1 MSQESI
7 KPINVAEELSN
18 SFLEYSM
25 SVIISRALPDVR
37 DGLKPSQRR
46 VLYAMRQL
54 GVTPGKAHVKCAK
67 IVGETMGNYHP
78 HGDQSIY
85 STLVNMGQP
94 WSMREMLVDGQGN
107 FGSVEGDAAAS
118 MRYTEAR
125 LHHLG
130 MAMMEDLDKDTVD
143 FQPNYD
149 GSQEEP
155 TVLPSAFPNFLV
167 NGGTGI
173 AVGMATNLAPHNLGE
188 VIDGICAQIENP
200 EITLPELMQHIKGPD
215 FPVSCEIRG
224 IRGIEEYFR
233 TGRGSMRL
241 RGKVEI
247 EENENGK
254 SLIVIREVPYGV
266 NRAVLQERIAELV
279 NEKTLT
285 GISGM
290 RDLSDEET
298 RIEIELKR
306 DARAQVVVAQL
317 FKLTALETSFSVNML
332 AIHKN
337 RPKQLSLKE
346 AIDAYIEHRREVII
360 RRTRFLLGKAEE
372 RAELLEAFL
381 LALGHL
387 DDFIK
392 IIRDSKN
399 RDEARERL
407 AAYQFSTATAEGLGI
422 LIRSQAAVQ
431 GDRYVF
437 SERQVNA
444 ILELRLYQLTGLE
457 RDKVKGE
464 YDEILE
470 TIKDLLDILARE
482 ERVLN
487 IIKDEL
493 RALKEKHATPRK
505 CPILA
510 EAGEIAMEELIAND
524 AMIVTLSHRGYVK
537 RTPASEYRL
546 QGRGGKG
553 LKGME
558 TKATAKDEADDF
570 IEHLFSV
577 QAHDYLLFF
586 TNTGRVYVERVYGLP
601 EGSRTSTGRSIK
613 NVLDL
618 KPEEKIAALL
628 RLERATDENGND
640 VTFREDAG
648 YIFFATRNGKVKKTA
663 LNDFRNYRKAGL
675 TAINLDEG
683 NDLIGVNLTTG
694 DNEIILVT
702 RNGLSVRFTEGV
714 YKKPQGEP
722 GEGEEAAEEETGGDE
737 EAVEDDGTPQ
747 IRPQG
752 RATAG
757 VTGIRLGKDDAVIG
771 MAIVTEGATLLVAA
785 ENGLGKRTD
794 FKSYPY
800 RRRGG
805 KGVKTM
811 NVTEKTGKVVSAVA
825 VTEQDELMLMTSTGQ
840 SIRIK
845 VGGEKGIR
853 ETGRVA
859 QGVKLLT
866 LKEGEK
872 LQDVAIVIP
881 DGEDAAGEVSEA
893 LSDEPGE
900 ALQGRELQGEEPA
913 GDDAT

>member
-1 MSQESI
+1 MSNDSI
-7 KPINVAEELSN
+7 KPINVADELSQ

-54 GVTPGKAHVKCAK
+54 GVTPSKSHVKCAK

-78 HGDQSIY
+78 HGDSSIY

-94 WSMREMLVDGQGN
+94 WSMRELIVDGQGN
-107 FGSVEGDAAAS
+107 FGSVEGDAPAS

-125 LHHLG
+125 LHPLG
-130 MAMMEDLDKDTVD
+130 MAMMDDLDKDTVD
-143 FQPNYD
+143 FVPNYD
-149 GSQEEP
+149 GTLQEP
-155 TVLPSAFPNFLV
+155 SVMPSAFPNFLV

-188 VIDGICAQIENP
+188 VIDGICAMINDP
-200 EITLPELMQHIKGPD
+200 NIDLPGLMQHIKGPD
-215 FPVSCEIRG
+215 FPVACEIRG
-224 IRGIEEYFR
+224 IRGIEDYFR

-254 SLIVIREVPYGV
+254 SMIIIREVPYGV
-266 NRAVLQERIAELV
+266 NRAVLQTRIAELV
-279 NEKTLT
+279 NEKILT

-306 DARAQVVVAQL
+306 DARPQVVVNQL

-332 AIHKN
+332 AIHEK

-346 AIDAYIEHRREVII
+346 AIDCYIEHRREVVI
-360 RRTRFLLGKAEE
+360 RRTRYLLGKAEE
-372 RAELLEAFL
+372 RAELLEAYL

-407 AAYQFSTATAEGLGI
+407 AAYKFSTKTAEELGI
-422 LIRSQAAVQ
+422 LLRSQAAVQ
-431 GDRYVF
+431 GDKYVF

-457 RDKVKGE
+457 RDKIKGE
-464 YDEILE
+464 YDGILVEI
-470 TIKDLLDILARE
+470 TDFLDILARE
-482 ERVLN
+482 ERVLT

-493 RALKEKHATPRK
+493 QAIKAKYATPRK
-505 CPILA
+505 CPIVA
-510 EAGEIAMEELIAND
+510 EVGEVAMEDLIAND
-524 AMIVTLSHRGYVK
+524 AMIVTLSHRGYIK

-570 IEHLFSV
+570 VEHLFSV
-577 QAHDYLLFF
+577 QTHDYLLFF
-586 TNTGRVYVERVYGLP
+586 TNTGRVYVERVYELP
-601 EGSRTSTGRSIK
+601 EGSRTSVGRSIK

-628 RLERATDENGND
+628 RLERKTDENGND
-640 VTFREDAG
+640 ITFNENAG
-648 YIFFATRNGKVKKTA
+648 FVFFATRNGKVKKTA
-663 LNDFRNYRKAGL
+663 LHDFRNYRKAGL

-694 DNEIILVT
+694 ENEILLVT
-702 RNGLSVRFTEGV
+702 RNGMSIKFTEGV
-714 YKKPQGEP
+714 YKKTQGEP
-722 GEGEEAAEEETGGDE
+722 QEGEEDTEEVDAEEEGK
-737 EAVEDDGTPQ
+737 PQ

-757 VTGIRLGKDDAVIG
+757 VTGIRLKNDDIVVG
-771 MAIVTEGATLLVAA
+771 MAIVSEESMLLVAS
-785 ENGLGKRTD
+785 ENGLGKRTA
-794 FKSYPY
+794 FSSY
-800 RRRGG
+800 RALRRGG
-805 KGVKTM
+805 RGVKTL
-811 NVTEKTGKVVSAVA
+811 NITEKTGQVVSAVA
-825 VTEQDELMLMTSTGQ
+825 VTEADELMLMTSTGQ
-840 SIRIK
+840 SIRIR
-845 VGGEKGIR
+845 VSDIR

-859 QGVKLLT
+859 QGVKLLS
-866 LKEGEK
+866 LKAGEK
-872 LQDVAIVIP
+872 LQDISLVIP
-881 DGEDAAGEVSEA
+881 DGEDSESSGA
-893 LSDEPGE
+893 INIEASESQEPE
-900 ALQGRELQGEEPA
+900 IDTDTEPQSE
-913 GDDAT
+913 

>member
-1 MSQESI
+1 MSQDSI

-67 IVGETMGNYHP
+67 IVGETMGNFHP
-78 HGDQSIY
+78 HGDSSIY

-188 VIDGICAQIENP
+188 VIDGICAQIDNP

-247 EENENGK
+247 EENEAGK
-254 SLIVIREVPYGV
+254 SHIVIREVPYGV

-279 NEKTLT
+279 NDKVLT

-306 DARAQVVVAQL
+306 DARPQVVVAQL
-317 FKLTALETSFSVNML
+317 FKLTSLETSFSVNML
-332 AIHKN
+332 AIHKS

-360 RRTRFLLGKAEE
+360 RRTRYLLGKAEE

-407 AAYQFSTATAEGLGI
+407 AAYNFTTATAEGLGI
-422 LIRSQAAVQ
+422 LIRSQAAIQ

-482 ERVLN
+482 ERVLT

-493 RALKEKHATPRK
+493 RALKDKHATPRK

-524 AMIVTLSHRGYVK
+524 AMIVTLSHRGYIK

-558 TKATAKDEADDF
+558 TKATAKDQADDF

-577 QAHDYLLFF
+577 QAHDYLMFF
-586 TNTGRVYVERVYGLP
+586 TNTGRVYVERVYELP

-618 KPEEKIAALL
+618 KPDEKIAALL
-628 RLERATDENGND
+628 RLERSTDENGND
-640 VTFREDAG
+640 NTFREGAG
-648 YIFFATRNGKVKKTA
+648 YVFFATRNGKVKKTS

-683 NDLIGVNLTTG
+683 NDLIGVSLTSG
-694 DNEIILVT
+694 EDEIVLVT
-702 RNGLSVRFTEGV
+702 RDGMSIKFTEGV
-714 YKKPQGEP
+714 YKKPLGEP
-722 GEGEEAAEEETGGDE
+722 VEGEEPVEEESADEDAAEDE
-737 EAVEDDGTPQ
+737 GKPQ

-757 VTGIRLGKDDAVIG
+757 VTGVRLRKDDYVVG
-771 MAIVTEGATLLVAA
+771 MAIVSEETMLLVAS
-785 ENGLGKRTD
+785 ENGLGKRTG
-794 FKSYPY
+794 FSSY
-800 RRRGG
+800 RALRRGG
-805 KGVKTM
+805 RGVKTL
-811 NVTEKTGKVVSAVA
+811 NVTDKTGKLVNAVS

-840 SIRIK
+840 SIRIR
-845 VGGEKGIR
+845 VSEIR

-872 LQDVAIVIP
+872 LQDISLVIP
-881 DGEDAAGEVSEA
+881 DGEDAGGDAPEGAPSDGAPASAGLEESGSEE
-893 LSDEPGE
+893 D
-900 ALQGRELQGEEPA
+900 A
-913 GDDAT
+913 G

>member
-1 MSQESI
+1 MSQDFI

-78 HGDQSIY
+78 HGDSSIY

-155 TVLPSAFPNFLV
+155 SVLPSAFPNFLV

-188 VIDGICAQIENP
+188 VIDGICAQIDNS
-200 EITLPELMQHIKGPD
+200 EITLEELMQHIKGPD

-254 SLIVIREVPYGV
+254 SIIVIREVPYGV

-306 DARAQVVVAQL
+306 DARPQVVVNQL
-317 FKLTALETSFSVNML
+317 FKLTTLETSFSVNML

-346 AIDAYIEHRREVII
+346 AIDAYIEHRREVVL
-360 RRTRFLLGKAEE
+360 RRTRYLLGKAEE
-372 RAELLEAFL
+372 RAELLEAYL

-407 AAYQFSTATAEGLGI
+407 AAYEFSTATAEGLGI
-422 LIRSQAAVQ
+422 LIRSQAAVK

-464 YDEILE
+464 YDAVLLD
-470 TIKDLLDILARE
+470 IKDLLDILARE

-493 RALKEKHATPRK
+493 RLIKDKHATPRK

-510 EAGEIAMEELIAND
+510 EAGEIPMEDLIAND
-524 AMIVTLSHRGYVK
+524 AMIVTLSHRGYIK
-537 RTPASEYRL
+537 RTPANEYRL

-558 TKATAKDEADDF
+558 TRSTGKDEPDDF
-570 IEHLFSV
+570 VEHMFSV

-586 TNTGRVYVERVYGLP
+586 TNTGRMYVERVYELP
-601 EGSRTSTGRSIK
+601 EGSRTAMGRSIK
-613 NVLDL
+613 NVLNL
-618 KPEEKIAALL
+618 KPDEKIAALL
-628 RLERATDENGND
+628 RLERTVDEDGND

-648 YIFFATRNGKVKKTA
+648 FVFFATRTGKVKKTA
-663 LNDFRNYRKAGL
+663 LNDFRNYRKDGII
-675 TAINLDEG
+675 AINLEEDNE
-683 NDLIGVNLTTG
+683 LIGVRLTSG
-694 DNEIILVT
+694 SDEIILVT
-702 RNGLSVRFTEGV
+702 HEGLSLRFH
-714 YKKPQGEP
+714 
-722 GEGEEAAEEETGGDE
+722 
-737 EAVEDDGTPQ
+737 EDDTRSMGRNSMGVMG
-747 IRPQG
+747 IRPREEDYVVG
-752 RATAG
+752 LA
-757 VTGIRLGKDDAVIG
+757 L
-771 MAIVTEGATLLVAA
+771 VTEGATLLVASD
-785 ENGLGKRTD
+785 NGLGKRTS
-794 FKSYPY
+794 FEEY
-800 RRRGG
+800 RKQSRGG
-805 KGVKTM
+805 KGIITM
-811 NVTEKTGKVVSAVA
+811 KVTEKTGPVVGAVT
-825 VTEQDELMLMTSTGQ
+825 VTEQDQLMLMTSTGQ
-840 SIRIK
+840 NIRIR
-845 VGGEKGIR
+845 VDGIR
-853 ETGRVA
+853 ETGRNA

-866 LKEGEK
+866 LKEGET
-872 LQDVAIVIP
+872 LQDISIFIP
-881 DGEDAAGEVSEA
+881 DGEDAGAETE
-893 LSDEPGE
+893 DGE
-900 ALQGRELQGEEPA
+900 AQEGAAADAPEAPA
-913 GDDAT
+913 E

>member
-1 MSQESI
+1 MSTDSI
-7 KPINVAEELSN
+7 KPINVAEELSQ

-67 IVGETMGNYHP
+67 IVGETMGNFHP

-85 STLVNMGQP
+85 TTLVNMGQT
-94 WSMREMLVDGQGN
+94 WSMRELLVDGQGN

-130 MAMMEDLDKDTVD
+130 LAMMEDLDKETVD

-155 TVLPSAFPNFLV
+155 TVLPAAFPNFLV

-188 VIDGICAQIENP
+188 VIDGICAQIDNP
-200 EITLPELMQHIKGPD
+200 QITLPELMQHIKGPD

-247 EENENGK
+247 EEQDNGR

-279 NEKTLT
+279 NEKVLT

-306 DARAQVVVAQL
+306 DARPQVVVNQL

-332 AIHKN
+332 AIHQN

-346 AIDAYIEHRREVII
+346 AIDAYIEHRREVVI
-360 RRTRFLLGKAEE
+360 RRTRHLLGKAEE

-387 DDFIK
+387 DDFIR

-407 AAYQFSTATAEGLGI
+407 AAYPFTTATAEKLGI

-444 ILELRLYQLTGLE
+444 ILELRLYQLTGME
-457 RDKVKGE
+457 QDKVKGE
-464 YDEILE
+464 YDGILVE
-470 TIKDLLDILARE
+470 IKDLLDILARE
-482 ERVLN
+482 VRVLT

-493 RALKEKHATPRK
+493 RAIREKHATPRK

-510 EAGEIAMEELIAND
+510 EAGEVAMEDLIAND

-537 RTPASEYRL
+537 RTPATEYRL

-558 TKATAKDEADDF
+558 TKAAAGKDDTADF
-570 IEHLFSV
+570 VEHLFSV

-586 TNTGRVYVERVYGLP
+586 TNTGRVYVERVFELP

-613 NVLDL
+613 NVLNL
-618 KPEEKIAALL
+618 KPDEKIAALL
-628 RLERATDENGND
+628 RLERTTDDNGND

-648 YIFFATRNGKVKKTA
+648 FVFFATRSGKVKKTA
-663 LNDFRNYRKAGL
+663 LNDFRNYRKDGII
-675 TAINLDEG
+675 AIILEEHNE
-683 NDLIGVNLTTG
+683 LIGVRLTSG
-694 DNEIILVT
+694 SDEIVLVT
-702 RNGLSVRFTEGV
+702 HEGMSLRFHESDTR
-714 YKKPQGEP
+714 
-722 GEGEEAAEEETGGDE
+722 D
-737 EAVEDDGTPQ
+737 
-747 IRPQG
+747 QG
-752 RATAG
+752 RASMG
-757 VTGIRLGKDDAVIG
+757 VMGIRPREGDFVVGLAK
-771 MAIVTEGATLLVAA
+771 VTTGSTLLVAS
-785 ENGLGKRTD
+785 ENGLGKRTPFD
-794 FKSYPY
+794 DY
-800 RRRGG
+800 RLQSRGG
-805 KGVKTM
+805 IGIKTM
-811 NVTEKTGKVVSAVA
+811 NVTEKTGPVVGA
-825 VTEQDELMLMTSTGQ
+825 VTVTEDDELMLMTSTGQ
-840 SIRIK
+840 SIRIR
-845 VGGEKGIR
+845 VREIR

-872 LQDVAIVIP
+872 MQDISLVIP
-881 DGEDAAGEVSEA
+881 DGDDAEAPAQGEDLAADGQEAEGTDDAAATPADAPDAVEEEA
-893 LSDEPGE
+893 GGDE
-900 ALQGRELQGEEPA
+900 AA
-913 GDDAT
+913 D

>member
-1 MSQESI
+1 MSNDSI
-7 KPINVAEELSN
+7 KPINVAEELSQ

-85 STLVNMGQP
+85 TTLVNMGQP
-94 WSMREMLVDGQGN
+94 WSMRDMLVDGQGN

-188 VIDGICAQIENP
+188 VVDGICAQIDNP
-200 EITLPELMQHIKGPD
+200 DITLAGLMQHIKGPD
-215 FPVSCEIRG
+215 FPVACEIRG
-224 IRGIEEYFR
+224 IRGIESYFA

-254 SLIVIREVPYGV
+254 SIIVIREVPYGV

-279 NEKTLT
+279 NEKVLT

-306 DARAQVVVAQL
+306 DARPQVVVAQL
-317 FKLTALETSFSVNML
+317 FKLTSLETSFSVNML
-332 AIHKN
+332 AIHNK
-337 RPKQLSLKE
+337 RPRQMSLKE
-346 AIDAYIEHRREVII
+346 VIDAYIEHRREVVL
-360 RRTRFLLGKAEE
+360 RRTRFLLNKAEE

-407 AAYQFSTATAEGLGI
+407 GAYQFSTATAEKLGI

-431 GDRYVF
+431 DDRYVF

-444 ILELRLYQLTGLE
+444 ILELRLYQLTGME
-457 RDKVKGE
+457 QDKVKGE
-464 YDEILE
+464 YDGILIE
-470 TIKDLLDILARE
+470 IKDLLDILARE
-482 ERVLN
+482 VRVLT

-493 RALKEKHATPRK
+493 RAIKDKHATPRK

-510 EAGEIAMEELIAND
+510 EEGEIAMEDLIAND

-558 TKATAKDEADDF
+558 TKATAKDEPDDF
-570 IEHLFSV
+570 VEHLFSV

-586 TNTGRVYVERVYGLP
+586 TNTGRLYVERVFQLP

-613 NVLDL
+613 NVLNL

-628 RLERATDENGND
+628 RLERVTDDDGND
-640 VTFREDAG
+640 ITFREEAG
-648 YIFFATRNGKVKKTA
+648 FVFFSTRSGKVKKTA
-663 LNDFRNYRKAGL
+663 LNDFRNYRKDGII
-675 TAINLDEG
+675 AINLEEG
-683 NDLIGVNLTTG
+683 NDLIGVNLTSG
-694 DNEIILVT
+694 EDEIILVT
-702 RNGLSVRFTEGV
+702 RNGLSIRFTEGV
-714 YKKPQGEP
+714 YRKPQNETEDEEESAEEAP
-722 GEGEEAAEEETGGDE
+722 DEGEAA
-737 EAVEDDGTPQ
+737 EDDGTPQ

-752 RATAG
+752 RNTAG
-757 VTGIRLGKDDAVIG
+757 VTGIRLKKGDEVVG
-771 MAIVTEGATLLVAA
+771 MAIVTAGSTLLVAA
-785 ENGLGKRTD
+785 ENGLGKRTA
-794 FKSYPY
+794 FTSYPA

-805 KGVKTM
+805 MGVKTM
-811 NVTEKTGKVVSAVA
+811 NVTDKTGPVVGA
-825 VTEQDELMLMTSTGQ
+825 VTVTEEDELMLMTSTGQ
-840 SIRIK
+840 SIRIRAA
-845 VGGEKGIR
+845 EIR

-872 LQDVAIVIP
+872 LQDVSIVIP
-881 DGEDAAGEVSEA
+881 DGEDERSADFSPPET
-893 LSDEPGE
+893 
-900 ALQGRELQGEEPA
+900 A
-913 GDDAT
+913 GDEEQAD

>member
-1 MSQESI
+1 MSQDSI

-67 IVGETMGNYHP
+67 IVGETMGNFHP
-78 HGDQSIY
+78 HGDSSIY

-188 VIDGICAQIENP
+188 VIDGICAQIDNP

-247 EENENGK
+247 EENEAGK
-254 SLIVIREVPYGV
+254 SHIVIREVPYGV

-279 NEKTLT
+279 NEKVLT

-306 DARAQVVVAQL
+306 DARPQVVVAQL
-317 FKLTALETSFSVNML
+317 FKLTSLETSFSVNML
-332 AIHKN
+332 AIHKS

-360 RRTRFLLGKAEE
+360 RRTRYLLGKAEE

-407 AAYQFSTATAEGLGI
+407 AAYNFTTATAEGLGI
-422 LIRSQAAVQ
+422 LIRSQAAIQ

-482 ERVLN
+482 ERVLT

-493 RALKEKHATPRK
+493 RALKDKHATPRK

-524 AMIVTLSHRGYVK
+524 AMIVTLSHRGYIK

-558 TKATAKDEADDF
+558 TKATAKDQADDF

-577 QAHDYLLFF
+577 QAHDYLMFF
-586 TNTGRVYVERVYGLP
+586 TNTGRVYVERVYELP

-618 KPEEKIAALL
+618 KPDEKIAALL
-628 RLERATDENGND
+628 RLERSTDESGND
-640 VTFREDAG
+640 NTFREGAG
-648 YIFFATRNGKVKKTA
+648 YVFFATRNGKVKKTS

-683 NDLIGVNLTTG
+683 NDLIGVSLTSG
-694 DNEIILVT
+694 EDEIVLVT
-702 RNGLSVRFTEGV
+702 RDGMSIKFTEGV
-714 YKKPQGEP
+714 YKKPLGEP
-722 GEGEEAAEEETGGDE
+722 VEGEEPVEEESADEDAAEDE
-737 EAVEDDGTPQ
+737 GKPQ

-757 VTGIRLGKDDAVIG
+757 VTGVRLRKDDYVVG
-771 MAIVTEGATLLVAA
+771 MAIVSEETMLLVAS
-785 ENGLGKRTD
+785 ENGLGKRTG
-794 FKSYPY
+794 FSSY
-800 RRRGG
+800 RALRRGG
-805 KGVKTM
+805 RGVKTL
-811 NVTEKTGKVVSAVA
+811 NVTDKTGKLVNAVS

-840 SIRIK
+840 SIRIR
-845 VGGEKGIR
+845 VSEIR

-872 LQDVAIVIP
+872 LQDISLVIP
-881 DGEDAAGEVSEA
+881 DGEDAGGDSPDGAPSDGAPASAG
-893 LSDEPGE
+893 L
-900 ALQGRELQGEEPA
+900 EESGSQEDA
-913 GDDAT
+913 G